1 MKHLN
6 ADILAEKISQRVEN
20 DIKENNIC
28 GASVAVVSP
37 DNTLYK
43 AHFGTLSAE
52 DNTPVGDST
61 LFRLASMTKPITA
74 VAVMILYDKGLLDI
88 DDPVEKY
95 LPQFKNRYIAKAV
108 NGRTELVCPA
118 KTVLTVKHLLT
129 HTSGLLAG
137 ECGEIY
143 AKALSEEDNRTLKST
158 VDYYSTVGLSFEPFT
173 KSEYSAVAAFDLLAR
188 IVEVVSGMD
197 FADFLKQYITDP
209 CGMTDTV
216 FAPSEEQWK
225 RIVPLH
231 TKEDGKS
238 GILTLPKNCIFWN
251 NPVTHYLG
259 GAGLVASL
267 NDYMAFATMLLNK
280 GTINGKRVLSE
291 KTVELMSTPHTP
303 ESIKPGNE
311 RWGLGMRVIASE
323 NYRCLPVGAY
333 GWSGSYGTH
342 FWIDPVN
349 SVAAVYMKNSRYDGG
364 SGATTA
370 RNFEIDVFN
379 SFE

>member
-6 ADILAEKISQRVEN
+6 TEALAERISQRAEN

-28 GASVAVVSP
+28 GASVAVLSH
-37 DNTLYK
+37 DKILYK

-52 DNTPVGDST
+52 DETPVGDST

-74 VAVMILYDKGLLDI
+74 VAVMILYDKGLIDL

-95 LPQFKNRYIAKAV
+95 LPEFKDRYIAEMV
-108 NGRTELVCPA
+108 NGRAEKVRRVE
-118 KTVLTVKHLLT
+118 TVMTVKHLLT

-137 ECGEIY
+137 ECGNYY
-143 AKALSEEDNRTLKST
+143 ANALTDEDNKTLKST

-173 KSEYSAVAAFDLLAR
+173 NSEYSAVAAFDLLAR
-188 IVEVVSGMD
+188 IVEVVSGTD
-197 FADFLKQYITDP
+197 FAEFIKEHITDP

-216 FAPSEEQWK
+216 FTPSEEQWK
-225 RIVPLH
+225 RIIPLH

-238 GILTLPKNCIFWN
+238 GILTLPEGCIFWS

-259 GAGLVASL
+259 GAGLVSSL
-267 NDYMAFATMLLNK
+267 EDYSAFASMLLK
-280 GTINGKRVLSE
+280 MGRINGRRVLSE
-291 KTVELMSTPHTP
+291 EAVRLMSTPHTP
-303 ESIKPGNE
+303 ESIKPGKE

-323 NYRCLPVGAY
+323 DYHYLPVGAY

-364 SGATTA
+364 SGAVTA
-370 RNFEIDVFN
+370 LNFEKDVFN
-379 SFE
+379 SFQ